1 MILMIKKKKT
11 ITSYWFL
18 FFILDTSSSGTSD
31 KESKDKNASNIFKI
45 LEEVDS
51 AVEKKEYA
59 KLAKILS
66 EEKICRADIIPT
78 FWAAL
83 KARDDKAL
91 DIIMNGG
98 FTPNLNLLKV
108 TIVACQRGG
117 VSNKPPWAPGSDKTL
132 GQGSFDPFT
141 GGPIQNLKKETDRT
155 FDPLFTKT
163 G

>member
-1 MILMIKKKKT
+1 MALSKCYYTTITWYLWLRKKT
-11 ITSYWFL
+11 ITSNWF
-18 FFILDTSSSGTSD
+18 FFILDASSSGTSD
-31 KESKDKNASNIFKI
+31 KEPKDKNASNIFKI
-45 LEEVDS
+45 LQEVDS

-78 FWAAL
+78 FWTAL

-108 TIVACQRGG
+108 TISNSQKHKRG
-117 VSNKPPWAPGSDKTL
+117 P
-132 GQGSFDPFT
+132 
-141 GGPIQNLKKETDRT
+141 NLK
-155 FDPLFTKT
+155 PLISRLAGLLKI
-163 G
+163 GL